1 MSRFNSW
8 QSGTA
13 ALMALAITAGTA
25 APIVTPTPAFAQ
37 SSYRDVSISA
47 GTRIPVRYDKS
58 EKVVVTPNETTPLTL
73 KVATDVT
80 SSDGSLLIPAGTQV
94 VGQLQPAQT
103 GDRKGTQFVA
113 RELVF
118 NSDRRVNIDASSRVI
133 TRTERVTKNNSGNI
147 LKGAAAG
154 GGAAAALSAITGGGK
169 VPLGAVLGGGAAGA
183 VGGLLLGRESSDVVV
198 VYPNKDLSPLRLRSN
213 TPVR

>member
-1 MSRFNSW
+1 
-8 QSGTA
+8 
-13 ALMALAITAGTA
+13 
-25 APIVTPTPAFAQ
+25 
-37 SSYRDVSISA
+37 
-47 GTRIPVRYDKS
+47 
-58 EKVVVTPNETTPLTL
+58 
-73 KVATDVT
+73 
-80 SSDGSLLIPAGTQV
+80 
-94 VGQLQPAQT
+94 
-103 GDRKGTQFVA
+103 
-113 RELVF
+113 LVF